1 MNKFIITLAVIF
13 VTLSTFG
20 QYENIVISN
29 IYGPNEPSIS
39 MNPRNPDLL
48 LAGANTNSYYYSIDG
63 GHNWTRGTL
72 TSAENGVW
80 GDPCIIVDTTGAFYF
95 LHLSNPA
102 SGNWI
107 DRIVSQKYDIL
118 ANEWTTDS
126 YMGLNGTKAQDKEW
140 AVVDSASN
148 TIYVTW
154 TQFDEYG
161 TSAPDKFSNILFSKS
176 TDAGTT
182 WTPAMQINKV
192 SGDCVDSDN
201 TTEGAVPAVGPE
213 GQVYVAWSGPAGIV
227 FDRSLDG
234 GETWLE
240 EDIFISDQPGGWD
253 YNVPGI
259 MRCNGLPVT
268 CCDIS
273 AASTNKGTI
282 YVNWTDQRNGTQ
294 NPDVWLAKSTDGGD
308 TWTPPLRVNDDD
320 TDKAQFFSWMTIDQA
335 NGDIYIVYYDRRN
348 YDNESTDVYLA
359 RSTDGGETF
368 SNFKIS
374 ESPFIPYSSIFFGD
388 YTNIV
393 AYNGRVRP
401 IWTRLENG
409 NLSVLTAI
417 IDQIVDEPEIA
428 EELIKAPIHLDINYP
443 NPFKASTYISYKLR
457 EPAVISLSVYD
468 VYGRKIASL
477 ISNQPVN
484 AGKYTEIFHAT
495 DYNLSPGVYY
505 FALSTN
511 QTVKKQ
517 KMLLVE

>member
-1 MNKFIITLAVIF
+1 MNKLIIILAVFFI
-13 VTLSTFG
+13 TLSTFG

-80 GDPCIIVDTTGAFYF
+80 GDPCIIVDTAGAFYF

-140 AVVDSASN
+140 AVVDSATN

-154 TQFDEYG
+154 TQFDQYG

-182 WTPAMQINKV
+182 WTPAIQINQV

-273 AASTNKGTI
+273 AASANKGAI

-308 TWTPPLRVNDDD
+308 TWTPPMRVNDDD

-359 RSTDGGETF
+359 RSTDGGESF

-393 AYNGRVRP
+393 AHNGIVRP

-457 EPAVISLSVYD
+457 EPAIISLSVYD

>member
-80 GDPCIIVDTTGAFYF
+80 GDPCIIVDTAGAFYF

-240 EDIFISDQPGGWD
+240 EDIFISDQRGGWD

-320 TDKAQFFSWMTIDQA
+320 TDKAQFFSWMAIDQA

>member
-80 GDPCIIVDTTGAFYF
+80 GDPCIIVDTAGAFYF

>member
-80 GDPCIIVDTTGAFYF
+80 GDPCIIVDTAGAFYF

-320 TDKAQFFSWMTIDQA
+320 TDKAQFFSWMAIDQA

>member
-1 MNKFIITLAVIF
+1 MNKLIIILAVFFI
-13 VTLSTFG
+13 TLSTFG

-80 GDPCIIVDTTGAFYF
+80 GDPCIIVDTAGAFYF

-140 AVVDSASN
+140 AVVDSATN

-154 TQFDEYG
+154 TQFDQYG
-161 TSAPDKFSNILFSKS
+161 SSASDKFSNILFSKS

-182 WTPAMQINKV
+182 WSQAIQINQV

-273 AASTNKGTI
+273 ASSANKGTI

-308 TWTPPLRVNDDD
+308 TWTPPMRVNDDD

-393 AYNGRVRP
+393 AHNGRVRP
-401 IWTRLENG
+401 VWTRLENG

-443 NPFKASTYISYKLR
+443 NPFKASTYLSYKLR

>member
-80 GDPCIIVDTTGAFYF
+80 GDPCIIVDTAGAFYF

-273 AASTNKGTI
+273 ATSVNKGTI

-308 TWTPPLRVNDDD
+308 TWTPPMRVNDDD

-335 NGDIYIVYYDRRN
+335 NGDVYIVYYDRRN

-359 RSTDGGETF
+359 HSTDGGETF